1 MNREEYEELKSGLL
15 SKRDSVD
22 KELND
27 LARDYYNG
35 LFSDAKDKFED
46 KYGIIF
52 GEDSITKFTI
62 YHIKKV
68 AYANDSMVEFR
79 GDKWY
84 INYDFGEGFHNRCN
98 IDYEQDARLSVFKNC
113 LRIVSKEECKN
124 LLDSA
129 KIYNQAIFEKFK

>member
-1 MNREEYEELKSGLL
+1 MNREEYEEIKSGLL
-15 SKRDSVD
+15 SKRESVD

-35 LFSDAKDKFED
+35 LFSDAKDKFEG
-46 KYGIIF
+46 KYSIIF
-52 GEDSITKFTI
+52 SESSLTKFSI

-68 AYANDSMVEFR
+68 VYVNDTTIEFM

-84 INYDFGEGFHNRCN
+84 VSYEFGERCSCEINYAVDTR
-98 IDYEQDARLSVFKNC
+98 IAVSKSY
-113 LRIVSKEECKN
+113 LRISSKEECKN

-129 KIYNQAIFEKFK
+129 KIYNQSLFDKFK